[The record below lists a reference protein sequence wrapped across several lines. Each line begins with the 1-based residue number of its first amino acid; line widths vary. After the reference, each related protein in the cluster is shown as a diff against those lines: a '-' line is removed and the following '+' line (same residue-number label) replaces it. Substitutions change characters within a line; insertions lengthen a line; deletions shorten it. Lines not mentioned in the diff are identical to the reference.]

1 MVFRLL
7 WVCFFLGASRA
18 ATTAAHRQEVNE
30 ANLRDLLTAAEWTS
44 LLGTSATAPEFA
56 VVRPRLPSKRGK
68 RWALPDETSVMPVVF
83 EAQSLGRRFELQF
96 RPSPALLDPQ
106 FVLLRRWSNHTE
118 MLSPHLAEQSCFYRS
133 DVGHRAAVALCGGMR
148 GIISSPNNEYYIINP
163 LPRRF
168 RRSSASIPHV
178 VVRWTPPSLT
188 TDSKTPSCASHHP
201 QDTNKQIPDENSRTN
216 SPDRDHRLQSNAPIS
231 AVDNSRTLNWSNNN
245 NSKNSSTEHVYDLHI
260 SDKVELKKTEALTSK
275 QDMSEESTKRSHKP
289 SSGVL
294 KTILLSSAESKTK
307 LGYGALNAIEDVKKS
322 SNCSEEEHSE
332 VLRRKK
338 RSAVLVPGTP
348 IHVETAVFIDKD
360 LYQHMA
366 LNFPTDTEREL
377 VRVVLAMIN
386 AVQLLYHDPSL
397 GRQVNFVLKRLEILH
412 VDPVS
417 LQRPH
422 DIDRFLSSFCT
433 WQRGENPPAD
443 SDPLHWDHALILT
456 GLDLYVVSKNG
467 KVSSQVVGLAPVAGM
482 CTATSSCTVNE
493 GRHFES
499 VYVVAHEIGHNLGM
513 RHDGPSAE
521 NECDPGSYIMSPTL
535 GSGKITWSSCSRR
548 YLQMFLETP
557 QSQCLLDHSSSGGQ
571 LDHSAEGALP
581 GERFNA
587 DQQCMLKYGHGSIH
601 AIQQPLDDVCRDLH
615 CQRDRYTWTSHPAL
629 EGTFCG
635 NNKWCRSGRCVGRGL
650 SALQAGFSPNQRV
663 DGAWSEWSPFSECA
677 SGCLYSEEGRLHAGS
692 TGIMVSTR
700 RCNNPRPENDGL
712 PCKGSDHR
720 YRTCLAEQCGNVQR
734 TTIKDFADQICIRA
748 REVDKELLGTGLQK
762 PSSDPGEAC
771 TVWCYKRSGGSKS
784 RGWTF
789 PDGTTCQ
796 SHRSQYRK
804 SMYCISGRCEEFVCD
819 RYDAATFS
827 TLPEL
832 CHGSSNGGGGRLQV
846 HDSSL
851 FFRNKG
857 QRREVPETR
866 IQWSPASGCHFNCLA
881 PGRGLRLVVAK
892 DMKCQLEDNC
902 EGGRITS
909 IQLCEP
915 DKQGCGRLKTP
926 FEHATTVC
934 SKYRERVRRLSG
946 FGMQISPVAQD
957 PDRPCHVACQDDEVN
972 HRFYLVNGEDGWFPF
987 GTDCSRGV
995 PEKRAYCISGKCL
1008 EFGSDDTPLH
1018 ESEYTLPLLSRMK
1031 RSLIN
1036 NSTKVQTRLD
1046 QTMLNNIISRL
1057 NFRGLISILSQI

>member
-1 MVFRLL
+1 
-7 WVCFFLGASRA
+7 
-18 ATTAAHRQEVNE
+18 
-30 ANLRDLLTAAEWTS
+30 
-44 LLGTSATAPEFA
+44 
-56 VVRPRLPSKRGK
+56 
-68 RWALPDETSVMPVVF
+68 
-83 EAQSLGRRFELQF
+83 
-96 RPSPALLDPQ
+96 
-106 FVLLRRWSNHTE
+106 
-118 MLSPHLAEQSCFYRS
+118 MLSSKL
-133 DVGHRAAVALCGGMR
+133 DV
-148 GIISSPNNEYYIINP
+148 SE
-163 LPRRF
+163 
-168 RRSSASIPHV
+168 
-178 VVRWTPPSLT
+178 
-188 TDSKTPSCASHHP
+188 
-201 QDTNKQIPDENSRTN
+201 
-216 SPDRDHRLQSNAPIS
+216 
-231 AVDNSRTLNWSNNN
+231 
-245 NSKNSSTEHVYDLHI
+245 
-260 SDKVELKKTEALTSK
+260 
-275 QDMSEESTKRSHKP
+275 EESTKTSRTFNGDDNEITDSSSTGNRTKFGDVRGNTVQGVKP
-289 SSGVL
+289 CH
-294 KTILLSSAESKTK
+294 I
-307 LGYGALNAIEDVKKS
+307 
-322 SNCSEEEHSE
+322 CSEEIK
-332 VLRRKK
+332 VVQRRGK
-338 RSAVLVPGTP
+338 RSVVLVPGMP
-348 IHVETAVFIDKD
+348 IHVETAVFVDKD

-366 LNFPTDTEREL
+366 LNFPADTEREL

-412 VDPVS
+412 ADPAS

-433 WQRGENPPAD
+433 WQRGENPPGD

-513 RHDGPSAE
+513 RHDGPLAE

-587 DQQCMLKYGHGSIH
+587 DQQCMLKYGRGSIH
-601 AIQQPLDDVCRDLH
+601 ATQQPLDDVCRDLH

-635 NNKWCRSGRCVGRGL
+635 NNKWCRSGRCVGKGL
-650 SALQAGFSPNQRV
+650 SALQAGFSLNQRV

-677 SGCLYSEEGRLHAGS
+677 SGCLYSDEGRLHAGS

-700 RCNNPRPENDGL
+700 RCNNPRPENGGL
-712 PCKGSDHR
+712 PCRGSDRR
-720 YRTCLAEQCGNVQR
+720 YRTCFAEQCGNVQK
-734 TTIKDFADQICIRA
+734 TTIRDFADQICIRA
-748 REVDKELLGTGLQK
+748 REVDTELLGTGVQRI
-762 PSSDPGEAC
+762 SSDLEEAC

-796 SHRSQYRK
+796 SHQSRYGK

-819 RYDAATFS
+819 QYDVATFS

-832 CHGSSNGGGGRLQV
+832 CPGPSRGEGDLQV
-846 HDSSL
+846 YDSS
-851 FFRNKG
+851 FFAHSKG
-857 QRREVPETR
+857 QRREVPKAHTL
-866 IQWSPASGCHFNCLA
+866 WSPASGCHFNCLA
-881 PGRGLRLVVAK
+881 PGRGLRLVIAK
-892 DMKCQLEDNC
+892 DTKCHLEDNC
-902 EGGRITS
+902 EGGSITS

-915 DKQGCGRLKTP
+915 DKLGCGRLKTP

-934 SKYRERVRRLSG
+934 RKYRERVRRLSG
-946 FGMQISPVAQD
+946 LGMQISPVAQD
-957 PDRPCHVACQDDEVN
+957 PDRPCRVACQDDEVN

-995 PEKRAYCISGKCL
+995 LEKRAYCVSGKCL
-1008 EFGSDDTPLH
+1008 DFGSDDTPLH
-1018 ESEYTLPLLSRMK
+1018 ESEYTLPLIGRLK
-1031 RSLIN
+1031 RSLMN
-1036 NSTKVQTRLD
+1036 NSTTKVKTTVDQAVLD
-1046 QTMLNNIISRL
+1046 RIISSL
-1057 NFRGLISILSQI
+1057 NFTDNSYQEFNSHNNQFSIDLSNPIHIEVITGMKGLQQSSVGQG